1 MGAEEIWLGELGWSL
16 WTDSLGL
23 GGEPILFASPA
34 LSGEDTDRTLPEPGG
49 LRLVPF
55 SFSDNFPF
63 YIHTN
68 PQGRHDFKYP
78 HLTDE
83 NIDDGQKSLRSCP
96 KLGGSL
102 GLEPGRPDS
111 KASVPPPLSPT
122 TASTLVRGYCPITS
136 SRPSTH
142 GHSSFP
148 LPFWELA
155 ESPGL
160 D

>member
-1 MGAEEIWLGELGWSL
+1 M
-16 WTDSLGL
+16 
-23 GGEPILFASPA
+23 
-34 LSGEDTDRTLPEPGG
+34 PEPGG

-83 NIDDGQKSLRSCP
+83 NIDGQKSLRSCP
-96 KLGGSL
+96 KLGGPL
-102 GLEPGRPDS
+102 GLEPGRLDS
-111 KASVPPPLSPT
+111 KASVPLTPSH

-136 SRPSTH
+136 SRPSSH

-155 ESPGL
+155 ESQGL